1 MIPANTAPATIHKI
15 LDRLSR
21 DHAFRELMLG
31 DPAAALKEFGVEVD
45 ASRIPHVRKL
55 PSMAACAQVSKS
67 AESNALEAAH
77 IIIFC
82 R

>member
-1 MIPANTAPATIHKI
+1 
-15 LDRLSR
+15 
-21 DHAFRELMLG
+21 MLG

-55 PSMAACAQVSKS
+55 PSMAVCAQVSKS